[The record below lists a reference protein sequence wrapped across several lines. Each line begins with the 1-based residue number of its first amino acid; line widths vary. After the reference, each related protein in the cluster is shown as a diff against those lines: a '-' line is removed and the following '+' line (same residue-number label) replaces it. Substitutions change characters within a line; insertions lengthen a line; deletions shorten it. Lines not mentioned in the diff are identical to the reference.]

1 MLWSFLLYNTVI
13 RLYMYTQPFFLRY
26 GLLWIISQIGDHRI
40 LGRVPSAVQQGP
52 VLTFYLKTKTNVSI
66 EIKVIRYLNKDY
78 NCVIFFLII

>member
-1 MLWSFLLYNTVI
+1 
-13 RLYMYTQPFFLRY
+13 MYTQPFFLRY

-40 LGRVPSAVQQGP
+40 LGRVPSAMQQDP
-52 VLTFYLKTKTNVSI
+52 MLTFYLKTKTNVSI